1 MNTLDCAWPGIVFA
15 PICHGYVAWIYLYRH
30 LRSCVGLW
38 KALARMVS
46 WNTRSWNVATD
57 FGSRFAK
64 KSTRDPKSVH
74 NFDVSIWWSRRALR
88 PLEIR
93 VDFFSILWRTRISKK
108 KMGVASIVFVY
119 DSMPRFGS
127 RCWLVSAENARMW
140 TRDLWKWMP
149 MAYTQC
155 GSCGTVF
162 GTQAPYNVVF
172 LHVRRATLSLRTPT
186 PQKSSRSIFWSR
198 SREYQF
204 IDSRDTRLP

>member
-15 PICHGYVAWIYLYRH
+15 PICHGYVVCIYFYRP
-30 LRSCVGLW
+30 LRICVGLW

-74 NFDVSIWWSRRALR
+74 NFDVSIWWSRWALR

-108 KMGVASIVFVY
+108 IGRSVNSFLCM
-119 DSMPRFGS
+119 S
-127 RCWLVSAENARMW
+127 RC
-140 TRDLWKWMP
+140 RDLDRGADSSQLKMQECEL
-149 MAYTQC
+149 AIC
-155 GSCGTVF
+155 GSVCPWLTHSV
-162 GTQAPYNVVF
+162 AVVALF
-172 LHVRRATLSLRTPT
+172 LALKHR
-186 PQKSSRSIFWSR
+186 IM
-198 SREYQF
+198 
-204 IDSRDTRLP
+204 